1 MAKSCIFCTDNGKTK
16 SHPKKYCINMWFC
29 SSVFSLPSWNW
40 RQSVHTCFT
49 NWPSLLALIYWL
61 GRKSIYQASICD
73 AGSDFDFFSFHQNMT
88 FSIFHTW
95 RNVKDALRRF
105 EMSLSLLYPFYLENL
120 LLNYVFWFE
129 NNEMRFLYFGFAT
142 NNTDLQDMRGL
153 YLFCALSVSCFYS
166 KETKNFLNSNVS
178 EF

>member
-1 MAKSCIFCTDNGKTK
+1 MAKSCIFCTDKWK
-16 SHPKKYCINMWFC
+16 SHPKNYSINMWFC

-73 AGSDFDFFSFHQNMT
+73 AGSDIVFFPFHQNLT
-88 FSIFHTW
+88 FFFIFRTC
-95 RNVKDALRRF
+95 RNVKDTLRRF

-120 LLNYVFWFE
+120 FLNYDFRFE
-129 NNEMRFLYFGFAT
+129 NNDICCLYFGFAT
-142 NNTDLQDMRGL
+142 KSKDLTDMRAL

-166 KETKNFLNSNVS
+166 KQTKDFLNSNVS
-178 EF
+178 EV

>member
-1 MAKSCIFCTDNGKTK
+1 MEESPQKVLYKYVVLLFRIF
-16 SHPKKYCINMWFC
+16 
-29 SSVFSLPSWNW
+29 
-40 RQSVHTCFT
+40 
-49 NWPSLLALIYWL
+49 PSLLELAPIGLHVFYQLAFIIRPHLLIGQENHLPSVNLWRREWL
-61 GRKSIYQASICD
+61 WL
-73 AGSDFDFFSFHQNMT
+73 FSFHQNMT

-129 NNEMRFLYFGFAT
+129 NNKMRFLYFGFAT

-153 YLFCALSVSCFYS
+153 YLFCALSVSCCYS
-166 KETKNFLNSNVS
+166 KEAKNFLNSNVS